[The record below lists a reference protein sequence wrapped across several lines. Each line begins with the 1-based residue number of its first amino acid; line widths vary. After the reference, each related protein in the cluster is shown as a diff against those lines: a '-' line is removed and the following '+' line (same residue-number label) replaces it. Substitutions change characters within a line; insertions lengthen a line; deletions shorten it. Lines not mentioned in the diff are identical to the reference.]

1 MNKEDNKDK
10 ELLNI
15 KKEIEERVTAPS
27 RTITSS
33 IVIENVAKYGGEIE
47 YRKENGTK
55 TDGTVYEA
63 RSWIYRKK

>member
-1 MNKEDNKDK
+1 MKEKNNKDK
-10 ELLNI
+10 ELSNI
-15 KKEIEERVTAPS
+15 KKEMKEKITAPS

-63 RSWIYRKK
+63 RS

>member
-1 MNKEDNKDK
+1 MNKKDK

-15 KKEIEERVTAPS
+15 KKEIEERITAPS

-63 RSWIYRKK
+63 RS

>member
-1 MNKEDNKDK
+1 MNKKDK

-15 KKEIEERVTAPS
+15 KKEIEERITAPS